1 MAEQQKKFVQEQ
13 MQKYIKET
21 FDKYKIDDNKIIKI
35 DREVQ
40 KIQTIEKRAKEM
52 ERTIGKLVDDRNDLH
67 VNSMFLVRSL
77 PILNHL

>member
-1 MAEQQKKFVQEQ
+1 ML
-13 MQKYIKET
+13 KYIKET

-40 KIQTIEKRAKEM
+40 KIQTMEKKAKEM
-52 ERTIGKLVDDRNDLH
+52 EKTIGKLIDDRNDLH
-67 VNSMFLVRSL
+67 VNSMFLTRSL

>member
-1 MAEQQKKFVQEQ
+1 ML
-13 MQKYIKET
+13 KYIKET

-67 VNSMFLVRSL
+67 VNSMFIARSL

>member
-1 MAEQQKKFVQEQ
+1 

-21 FDKYKIDDNKIIKI
+21 FDKYKIDDNKIIKM

-52 ERTIGKLVDDRNDLH
+52 EKTIGKLIDDRNDLH
-67 VNSMFLVRSL
+67 VNSMFLARSL

>member
-1 MAEQQKKFVQEQ
+1 ML
-13 MQKYIKET
+13 KYIKET

-40 KIQTIEKRAKEM
+40 KIQTIEKKAKEM
-52 ERTIGKLVDDRNDLH
+52 EKTIGKLIDDRNDLH
-67 VNSMFLVRSL
+67 VNSMFLTRSL

>member
-1 MAEQQKKFVQEQ
+1 ML
-13 MQKYIKET
+13 KYIKET

-40 KIQTIEKRAKEM
+40 KIQTMEKKAKEM

-67 VNSMFLVRSL
+67 VNSMFLTRSL

>member
-1 MAEQQKKFVQEQ
+1 ML
-13 MQKYIKET
+13 KYIKET
-21 FDKYKIDDNKIIKI
+21 FDKYKIDDNKIIKM

-52 ERTIGKLVDDRNDLH
+52 EKTIGKLIDDRNDLH
-67 VNSMFLVRSL
+67 VNSMFLARSL

>member
-1 MAEQQKKFVQEQ
+1 MAEQQKIFVQEQ

>member
-1 MAEQQKKFVQEQ
+1 ML
-13 MQKYIKET
+13 KYIKET

-40 KIQTIEKRAKEM
+40 KIQTIEKKAKER
-52 ERTIGKLVDDRNDLH
+52 EKTIGKLIDDRNDLH
-67 VNSMFLVRSL
+67 VNSMFLTRSL

>member
-1 MAEQQKKFVQEQ
+1 ML
-13 MQKYIKET
+13 KYIKET

-67 VNSMFLVRSL
+67 VNSMFLARSL